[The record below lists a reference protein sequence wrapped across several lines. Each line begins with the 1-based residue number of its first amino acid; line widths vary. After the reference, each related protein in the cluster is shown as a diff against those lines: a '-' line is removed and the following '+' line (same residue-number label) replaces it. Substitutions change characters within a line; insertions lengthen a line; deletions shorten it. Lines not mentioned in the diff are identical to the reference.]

1 MNQEIEQKK
10 EQQRVNEVIDIID
23 RKQEEINEKTGYLKE
38 GIVGL
43 RKNFWEDVTVNM
55 DEPDDVI
62 ETQAG
67 IKQQAELL
75 QERERSHG
83 QLFSELKKLDRL
95 RRSPYFGRIDFQES
109 GEIQPEPI
117 YIGIASLMD
126 EEQENFLIYDWRA
139 PISSMYYDYTTGP
152 AAYST
157 MEGRIEGD
165 ISLKRQFI
173 IQYGEITGQF
183 DTSVTIGDHILQ
195 AVLGGKSSAQMKN
208 IVATIQKEQNQI
220 IRNQRSQTLVVQGA
234 AGSGKTSAA
243 LQRIAFLLYA
253 NRRTLQAENMLLFSP
268 NPLFN
273 SYVSTVLPELGEE
286 NILQTTYKEYVED
299 RIGNAFTVQ
308 SPFEQLEQFLSKAEE
323 SKDSIETE
331 AAQFKASLDFKKQ
344 IDHFLASL
352 SQEGLLFHD
361 IVFQDKVLISSEE
374 ISQYFY
380 ALAPSI
386 LLPNRLELVSEWLLK
401 RLKKLERLEQN
412 EEWVQAE
419 VELLDKE
426 DFLNAYRARQKKQT
440 GAEDTF
446 NDEELE
452 WRILSKSVVRKHFQP
467 LRRKVKRLGFVN
479 ERANFRNLFQNEA
492 QPDSIIWTH
501 ICESTPK
508 TLNQR
513 ILGWE
518 DATAYLYFQDQLKGK
533 KSFSQI
539 RHVFIDEAQDYS
551 PFQLAYL
558 KTLFPYSK
566 MTLLGDVN
574 QSIFVQALNESSVL
588 SDTAGESGSFE
599 KITLTR
605 SYRSTRP
612 IVEFTRQLIE
622 GGSQIEPFNREGLKP
637 TLTYAEQEAD
647 LQQKVLARIESL
659 MHADEHQTIAV
670 ICKTMQESRKAHAWL
685 SSHIPAQLLDQ
696 ETYAYEQGLVV
707 IPAYLA
713 KGIEFDAVLLFNVS
727 ERVYS
732 REAERKLFYT
742 ACTRAMHELHLF
754 SLGKETNLMQ
764 SVQPETYTITEK

>member
-1 MNQEIEQKK
+1 MSQEKEQQK

-23 RKQEEINEKTGYLKE
+23 QKQEEINEKTGYLKE

-109 GEIQPEPI
+109 GELQPEPI
-117 YIGIASLMD
+117 YIGMASLMD

-152 AAYST
+152 AAYNT

-308 SPFEQLEQFLSKAEE
+308 SPFEQLEQFLSKTEE

-331 AAQFKASLDFKKQ
+331 AAQFKASLDFKEQ

-361 IVFQDKVLISSEE
+361 IVFQDKVLIPSEE

-380 ALAPSI
+380 ALASSI

-412 EEWVQAE
+412 EEWVQDE

-440 GAEDTF
+440 GEDDTF

-467 LRRKVKRLGFVN
+467 LRRKIKRLGFVN
-479 ERANFRNLFQNEA
+479 ERANFRKIFENEA
-492 QPDSIIWTH
+492 QPDSTIWAH
-501 ICESTPK
+501 ICESTLK
-508 TLNQR
+508 TLDQR

-588 SDTAGESGSFE
+588 SDTPGENGSFE

-622 GGSQIEPFNREGLKP
+622 GGSQIEPFNREGREP

-659 MHADEHQTIAV
+659 MHTDQHQTIAV

-754 SLGKETNLMQ
+754 SLGKETKLMQ
-764 SVQPETYTITEK
+764 SVQPGTYTIIEK

>member
-1 MNQEIEQKK
+1 MNQETEQLK
-10 EQQRVNEVIDIID
+10 EQQRVNEVIDLID
-23 RKQEEINEKTGYLKE
+23 RKEEDIKEKTGSLKE
-38 GIVGL
+38 GIIGL

-67 IKQQAELL
+67 IKQQAEFL
-75 QERERSHG
+75 QERERSHR
-83 QLFSELKKLDRL
+83 QLFNELKKLDRL

-109 GEIQPEPI
+109 GEPKPEPI

-126 EEQENFLIYDWRA
+126 EAQENFLIYDWRA

-152 AAYST
+152 AAYDT
-157 MEGRIEGD
+157 MEGRIEGE

-173 IQYGEITGQF
+173 IQRGEITGQF
-183 DTSVTIGDHILQ
+183 DTSLTIGDHILQ

-208 IVATIQKEQNQI
+208 IVATIQREQNQI
-220 IRNQRSQTLVVQGA
+220 IRNQKSQTLIVQGA

-253 NRRTLQAENMLLFSP
+253 NRRTLRAENMLLFSP

-308 SPFEQLEQFLSKAEE
+308 SPFEQLEQFLLEGTEQENPA
-323 SKDSIETE
+323 E
-331 AAQFKASLDFKKQ
+331 AASVQFKASLDFKKI
-344 IDHFLASL
+344 IDDYLTSL
-352 SQEGLLFHD
+352 SQKGLLFHD
-361 IVFQDKVLISSEE
+361 IVFRDKVLISSEE
-374 ISQYFY
+374 IREHFY
-380 ALAPSI
+380 TLATSI

-401 RLKKLERLEQN
+401 KLQKLERLEQN
-412 EEWVQAE
+412 EEWVRDE

-426 DFLNAYRARQKKQT
+426 DFLNAYRARQKKQSKE
-440 GAEDTF
+440 EDTF
-446 NDEELE
+446 NDVDME
-452 WRILSKSVVRKHFQP
+452 WRILSKSVVRKQFQP
-467 LRRKVKRLGFVN
+467 LRNKIKRLGFVDG
-479 ERANFRNLFQNEA
+479 RANFRQLFEIRT
-492 QPDSIIWTH
+492 QPAPPIWASV
-501 ICESTPK
+501 CAK
-508 TLNQR
+508 TLETLDQHT
-513 ILGWE
+513 LDWE

-533 KSFSQI
+533 KSFPHI

-588 SDTAGESGSFE
+588 TDTPDNKESYE
-599 KITLTR
+599 KITLSR

-622 GGSQIEPFNREGLKP
+622 GGEQIEAFNREGTKP
-637 TLTYAEQEAD
+637 TLTYANHEED
-647 LQQKVLARIESL
+647 LHQKLLTRIRSMLEGN
-659 MHADEHQTIAV
+659 HHQTIAV
-670 ICKTMQESRKAHAWL
+670 ICKTMQESQRVHAWL
-685 SSHIPAQLLDQ
+685 SSHISAQLLDQ
-696 ETYAYEQGLVV
+696 ETYTFEQGLVV

-713 KGIEFDAVLLFNVS
+713 KGIEFDAVLLFNIS
-727 ERVYS
+727 EDVYG
-732 REAERKLFYT
+732 REWERNLFYT

-754 SLGKETNLMQ
+754 SSGKETPLMQ
-764 SVQPETYTITEK
+764 AVEPETYTIIEN

>member
-1 MNQEIEQKK
+1 MNQETEQQK
-10 EQQRVNEVIDIID
+10 EQQRVNEVIDLIN
-23 RKQEEINEKTGYLKE
+23 RKEENIQEKTGSLKE
-38 GIVGL
+38 GIIGL

-83 QLFSELKKLDRL
+83 QLFNELKKLDRL
-95 RRSPYFGRIDFQES
+95 RRSPYFGRIDFQEA
-109 GEIQPEPI
+109 GEPKPEPI

-126 EEQENFLIYDWRA
+126 EAQENFLIYDWRA

-152 AAYST
+152 AAYQT
-157 MEGRIEGD
+157 MEGKIEGE

-173 IQYGEITGQF
+173 IQNGEITGQF
-183 DTSVTIGDHILQ
+183 DTSLTIGDHILQ
-195 AVLGGKSSAQMKN
+195 AVLGGKSNAQMKN

-220 IRNQRSQTLVVQGA
+220 IRNQRSQTLIVQGA

-308 SPFEQLEQFLSKAEE
+308 SPFEQLEQFLLQAA
-323 SKDSIETE
+323 ETE
-331 AAQFKASLDFKKQ
+331 DSAQTAVIQFKASLDFKER
-344 IDHFLASL
+344 IDDFLASL
-352 SQEGLLFHD
+352 SQEGLLFRD
-361 IVFQDKVLISSEE
+361 IVFRDKILVPSEE
-374 ISQYFY
+374 MGQYFY
-380 ALAPSI
+380 TLAPSI

-401 RLKKLERLEQN
+401 RLQKLERLEQN
-412 EEWVQAE
+412 EEWVRDE

-426 DFLNAYRARQKKQT
+426 DFLNAYRARQKKQSKQ
-440 GAEDTF
+440 EDTF
-446 NDEELE
+446 NDVDME
-452 WRILSKSVVRKHFQP
+452 WRILSKSVVRKQFLP
-467 LRRKVKRLGFVN
+467 LRNRIKRLGFVN
-479 ERANFRNLFQNEA
+479 ERANFRKLFEEHTKLDPPIWASVCKSTLETLDQNGL
-492 QPDSIIWTH
+492 S
-501 ICESTPK
+501 
-508 TLNQR
+508 
-513 ILGWE
+513 WE
-518 DATAYLYFQDQLKGK
+518 DATAYLYFQDQLKGR
-533 KSFSQI
+533 KSFSHI

-574 QSIFVQALNESSVL
+574 QSIFVQALHESSVL
-588 SDTAGESGSFE
+588 SETTGEKGSFE

-622 GGSQIEPFNREGLKP
+622 GGEQIEAFNREGSKP
-637 TLTYAEQEAD
+637 TLTYANNEED
-647 LQQKVLARIESL
+647 LQQKLLKRIRSMLEE
-659 MHADEHQTIAV
+659 DRHQTIAV
-670 ICKTMQESRKAHAWL
+670 ICKTMQESQRVHTWL

-696 ETYAYEQGLVV
+696 ETYTFEQGLVV
-707 IPAYLA
+707 IPSYLA
-713 KGIEFDAVLLFNVS
+713 KGIEFDAVLLFNIS
-727 ERVYS
+727 EDVYG
-732 REAERKLFYT
+732 REWERNLFYT

-754 SLGKETNLMQ
+754 SSGKETPLMQ
-764 SVQPETYTITEK
+764 AVESEMYTTIEK

>member
-1 MNQEIEQKK
+1 MSQEIEQQK

-23 RKQEEINEKTGYLKE
+23 RKQVEINEKTSYLKE

-95 RRSPYFGRIDFQES
+95 RRSPYFGRIDFQEF
-109 GEIQPEPI
+109 GEPAPEPI

-126 EEQENFLIYDWRA
+126 EGQENFLIYDWRA

-152 AAYST
+152 AAYNT

-220 IRNQRSQTLVVQGA
+220 IRNQKSQTLVVQGA

-299 RIGNAFTVQ
+299 RIGDAFTVQ

-323 SKDSIETE
+323 SKDSIET
-331 AAQFKASLDFKKQ
+331 AVAQFKASLDFKKR
-344 IDHFLASL
+344 IDDFLASL

-361 IVFQDKVLISSEE
+361 IVFQEKILVSSEE
-374 ISQYFY
+374 IGQYFY
-380 ALAPSI
+380 GLAPSI

-412 EEWVQAE
+412 ADWVQDE

-440 GAEDTF
+440 GEDDTF
-446 NDEELE
+446 NDEDLE

-467 LRRKVKRLGFVN
+467 LRRKIKRLGFVN
-479 ERANFRNLFQNEA
+479 ERANFRKIFEKQA
-492 QPDSIIWTH
+492 QPASDIWIH
-501 ICESTPK
+501 VCQSTLK
-508 TLNQR
+508 TLDQR

-588 SDTAGESGSFE
+588 SDTPGEKGSFE

-622 GGSQIEPFNREGLKP
+622 GGSQIEPFNREGSKP
-637 TLTYAEQEAD
+637 TLTYAEQEED

-659 MHADEHQTIAV
+659 MHTDQQQTIAV
-670 ICKTMQESRKAHAWL
+670 ICKTMQESQHAHAWL

-754 SLGKETNLMQ
+754 SIGKETKLMQ
-764 SVQPETYTITEK
+764 SAQTETYTIIEK

>member
-1 MNQEIEQKK
+1 MNQETEQQK
-10 EQQRVNEVIDIID
+10 EQLRVNEVIDIID
-23 RKQEEINEKTGYLKE
+23 QKQAEIKEKTGHLKE
-38 GIVGL
+38 GIIGL
-43 RKNFWEDVTVNM
+43 RNNFWEDVTVNM

-83 QLFSELKKLDRL
+83 QLFNELKKLDRL

-109 GEIQPEPI
+109 GEPKPEPI

-126 EEQENFLIYDWRA
+126 QEQENFLIYDWRA
-139 PISSMYYDYTTGP
+139 PVSSMYYDYTIGP
-152 AAYST
+152 AAYHT
-157 MEGRIEGD
+157 MEGQIEGD

-173 IQYGEITGQF
+173 IQNGEITGQF
-183 DTSVTIGDHILQ
+183 DTSLTIGDHILQ

-208 IVATIQKEQNQI
+208 IVATIQREQNQI
-220 IRNQRSQTLVVQGA
+220 IRNQRSQTLIVQGA

-299 RIGNAFTVQ
+299 RIGDAFTVQ
-308 SPFEQLEQFLSKAEE
+308 SPFEQLEQFLLKGTEPD
-323 SKDSIETE
+323 DSVET
-331 AAQFKASLDFKKQ
+331 AAIQFKTGLDFKKH
-344 IDHFLASL
+344 IDDFLASL
-352 SQEGLLFHD
+352 SQEGLVFHD
-361 IVFQDKVLISSEE
+361 IVFRNKILVSSKE
-374 ISQYFY
+374 IGQYFY

-401 RLKKLERLEQN
+401 KLKKLERLEQN
-412 EEWVQAE
+412 EEWVRDE

-426 DFLNAYRARQKKQT
+426 DFLNAYRASQKKQ
-440 GAEDTF
+440 AKKEDTF
-446 NDEELE
+446 NDADME
-452 WRILSKSVVRKHFQP
+452 WHILSQSVVRKSFQP
-467 LRRKVKRLGFVN
+467 LRSKMKRLGFVD
-479 ERANFRNLFQNEA
+479 EKANFRKIFETRT
-492 QPDSIIWTH
+492 QPASDMWAH
-501 ICESTPK
+501 VCESTLK
-508 TLNQR
+508 ALDQH
-513 ILGWE
+513 ILCWE

-533 KSFSQI
+533 KSFSRI

-551 PFQLAYL
+551 LFQLAYL

-574 QSIFVQALNESSVL
+574 QSIFVQSSNESSVL
-588 SDTAGESGSFE
+588 SDTPSQKESLE

-622 GGSQIEPFNREGLKP
+622 GGSQIEPFNREGSKP
-637 TLTYAEQEAD
+637 TLTYADHTEDLHQKLLERIKSLLEAD
-647 LQQKVLARIESL
+647 GR
-659 MHADEHQTIAV
+659 QTIAV
-670 ICKTMQESRKAHAWL
+670 ICKTMQESQNVHAWL
-685 SSHIPAQLLDQ
+685 TPHLSAQLLDQ
-696 ETYAYEQGLVV
+696 ETYTFEQGLVV

-713 KGIEFDAVLLFNVS
+713 KGIEFDAVILFNVS
-727 ERVYS
+727 EDVYS
-732 REAERKLFYT
+732 RESERNLFYT

-754 SLGKETNLMQ
+754 SLGKETRLLQ
-764 SVQPETYTITEK
+764 PAQPETYTVIEK

>member
-1 MNQEIEQKK
+1 MSQEMEQKK
-10 EQQRVNEVIDIID
+10 EQQRVNEVINIID
-23 RKQEEINEKTGYLKE
+23 RKKEEINEKTSYLKE

-83 QLFSELKKLDRL
+83 QLFSEMKKLDRL

-109 GEIQPEPI
+109 GEPQPEPI
-117 YIGIASLMD
+117 YIGMASLMD

-152 AAYST
+152 AAYNT

-195 AVLGGKSSAQMKN
+195 AVLGGKSSAQMKS

-323 SKDSIETE
+323 SKDSLETE
-331 AAQFKASLDFKKQ
+331 AAQFKASLDFKEQ
-344 IDHFLASL
+344 IDQFLTSL

-361 IVFQDKVLISSEE
+361 IVFQDKVLVASEE

-380 ALAPSI
+380 SLAPSI

-412 EEWVQAE
+412 EDWVQDE

-440 GAEDTF
+440 GEDATF
-446 NDEELE
+446 NDEDLE

-467 LRRKVKRLGFVN
+467 LRRKIKRLGFVN
-479 ERANFRNLFQNEA
+479 ERANFRKIFENES
-492 QPDSIIWTH
+492 QSVSTIWAH
-501 ICESTPK
+501 ICESTLK
-508 TLNQR
+508 TLDQR

-574 QSIFVQALNESSVL
+574 QSIFVQALNESSIL
-588 SDTAGESGSFE
+588 SDTPGEKGSFE

-622 GGSQIEPFNREGLKP
+622 GGSQIEPFNREGSKP
-637 TLTYAEQEAD
+637 TLTYAEQEED

-659 MHADEHQTIAV
+659 LHTDRHQTIAV

-754 SLGKETNLMQ
+754 SLEKETKLMQ
-764 SVQPETYTITEK
+764 AVQPETYTITEK